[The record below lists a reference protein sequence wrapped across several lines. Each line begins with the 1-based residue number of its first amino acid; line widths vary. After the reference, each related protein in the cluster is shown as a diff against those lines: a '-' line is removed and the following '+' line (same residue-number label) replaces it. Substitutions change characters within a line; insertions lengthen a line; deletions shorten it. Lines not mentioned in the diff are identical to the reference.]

1 MFPNLLGQ
9 KALHKLTEEDM
20 ARIIGVSRT
29 AYQSKTKSGRFTPA
43 ECRAY
48 CQYFGTVMSTPAKKE
63 PPRRQPRRL
72 FLWKHSYSKCAL
84 DIFDPLVSFHKI
96 RELFH
101 WLTY

>member
-43 ECRAY
+43 ECRDEYA
-48 CQYFGTVMSTPAKKE
+48 S
-63 PPRRQPRRL
+63 
-72 FLWKHSYSKCAL
+72 
-84 DIFDPLVSFHKI
+84 
-96 RELFH
+96 
-101 WLTY
+101 

>member
-48 CQYFGTVMSTPAKKE
+48 CQYFGKKFE
-63 PPRRQPRRL
+63 YL
-72 FLWKHSYSKCAL
+72 FTEDGDEYAS
-84 DIFDPLVSFHKI
+84 
-96 RELFH
+96 
-101 WLTY
+101 